1 MMSSEKLVLLTRP
14 HPFIV
19 AHMKEFINR
28 IGYVP
33 KPIQALN
40 ELKRFSPANVK
51 GAVISTAVDTEI
63 EESYEQVFQEVRSVF
78 PKLPVLFATL
88 ADVAQMAKALSN
100 SLSISVP
107 GIKVVTVR
115 EIGPLMADLGTPN
128 VIPLFHLDD
137 IKTFERAA
145 KVDLLIRSHFK

>member
-1 MMSSEKLVLLTRP
+1 MMSPEKLVLLTRP

-19 AHMKEFINR
+19 ALMKEFINR

-40 ELKRFSPANVK
+40 ELKRFSPVNVK
-51 GAVISTAVDTEI
+51 GAVISTAVDAQI
-63 EESYEQVFQEVRSVF
+63 KESYEQVFQEVRSVF

-88 ADVAQMAKALSN
+88 ADVAQMAKALNN
-100 SLSISVP
+100 SLSTSVP

-115 EIGPLMADLGTPN
+115 EMSPLMAGLGTPN
-128 VIPLFHLDD
+128 VIPLLHLDD
-137 IKTFERAA
+137 IKTPERGA
-145 KVDLLIRSHFK
+145 KVDPLIKAHFK